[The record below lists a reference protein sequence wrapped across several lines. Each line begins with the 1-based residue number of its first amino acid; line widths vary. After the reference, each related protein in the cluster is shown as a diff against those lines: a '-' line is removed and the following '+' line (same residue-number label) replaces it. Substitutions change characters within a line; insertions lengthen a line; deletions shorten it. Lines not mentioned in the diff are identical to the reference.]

1 MLWEEIIGHDEI
13 KRVLER
19 SLTHPA
25 PGYIFCG
32 PSGIG
37 KSTLARGFAR
47 ALLDDSSGKS
57 LDLHPDFLTLKRD
70 PDTKQLG
77 ADAVRELVTQ
87 MYLSPALGQR
97 RIALIQEADLLNAT
111 ASNALLK
118 AVEEPKANNIYLFT
132 ATSYERMPHT
142 LQSRL
147 VRLQLHP
154 RASTDISEWLIG
166 LGYSKEQ
173 VQDAVPLAGG
183 CPGRAKRILAEP
195 ELWQTRKRLAEE
207 LLTACSNTMGARLEA
222 LQRMKKIIE
231 KEADSIEAWKAC
243 VHLAMRLARSRIPDP
258 ERFAE
263 VAQGL
268 ILSWHFIG
276 GSVSPE
282 VGLEWTGVR
291 TSFINELRYLPSFL
305 YPMYL

>member
-1 MLWEEIIGHDEI
+1 MLWEEIIGHDEV

-19 SLTHPA
+19 SLVHPA
-25 PGYIFCG
+25 PGYVFCG

-37 KSTLARGFAR
+37 KSTLARGFVR
-47 ALLDDSSGKS
+47 GLLEYPSGKS

-70 PDTKQLG
+70 PDTKQIG
-77 ADAVRELVTQ
+77 ADAIRELVTQ
-87 MYLSPALGQR
+87 MYLSPALGKR

-132 ATSYERMPHT
+132 ATSYGRMPHT

-154 RASTDISEWLIG
+154 CSSAEMSKWLVG
-166 LGYSKEQ
+166 LGYAKEQ
-173 VQDAVPLAGG
+173 VEDSVPLAGG
-183 CPGRAKRILAEP
+183 CPGRVKRILAEP
-195 ELWQTRKRLAEE
+195 ELWQTRKQLAEE
-207 LLTACSNTMGARLEA
+207 LLTACNKTMGARLEL
-222 LQRMKKIIE
+222 LQRMKKTIE
-231 KEADSIEAWKAC
+231 QETDPIEAWKAC